1 MKAAFCTELGGPEV
15 LQVGEVETPEPGAG
29 EVRVRVHASGVN
41 PSDWKARYRGR
52 GGGMGYNL
60 IIPHS
65 DGAGVVDKV
74 GSGVSGFEPGQR
86 VWVLNAQYLR
96 PLGTAAEYVVLPQN
110 LVFPL
115 PDGADFN
122 EGACFGIPFLTA
134 HRALTMEGDI
144 KGQTVLI
151 QGGAGAVD
159 HHLIQI
165 AKRLGATVLTTVS
178 SDEKAAYA
186 TEAGADHALIYTDED
201 YVAGLLEAT
210 DGAGVDRI
218 IEVNLSGNG
227 LTYGVVLKPGGTVII
242 YGTNDP
248 VAQVPAMDFIRRG
261 ATLKWF
267 IVYEINDAQ
276 RQAGAAMLNDMVS
289 DSGLVTTIAKT
300 FPLDE
305 VQASHEMVEAAKHIG
320 NVVLEIP

>member
-151 QGGAGAVD
+151 QGGAGAVG

-227 LTYGVVLKPGGTVII
+227 LTYGVVLKPCGTVII

>member
-1 MKAAFCTELGGPEV
+1 MKAAYYTELGGPEV
-15 LQVGEVETPEPGAG
+15 LQVGEVETPEPAAG
-29 EVRVRVHASGVN
+29 EVRVRIHASGVN

-52 GGGMGYNL
+52 GGGMGYDL

-65 DGAGVVDKV
+65 DGAGVVDSV
-74 GSGVSGFEPGQR
+74 GDGVSGLAPGQR

-134 HRALTMEGDI
+134 HRALTIEGDI

-151 QGGAGAVD
+151 QGGAGAVG

-186 TEAGADHALIYTDED
+186 TDAGADAALIYTDED

-227 LTYGVVLKPGGTVII
+227 LTYGEVLKPGGTVII

-248 VAQVPAMDFIRRG
+248 VAQVPAMHFIRKG

-276 RQAGAAMLNDMVS
+276 RQAGAAMLNEMVA
-289 DSGLVTTIAKT
+289 DGGLVTTIAKT
-300 FPLDE
+300 FPLED
-305 VQASHEMVEAAKHIG
+305 VRASHEMVEAAKHIG

>member
-151 QGGAGAVD
+151 QGGAGAVG

-305 VQASHEMVEAAKHIG
+305 VQASHEMVEAAKHFG

>member
-1 MKAAFCTELGGPEV
+1 MKAAFYTELGGPEV
-15 LQVGEVETPEPGAG
+15 LQVGEVETPEPAAG
-29 EVRVRVHASGVN
+29 EVRVRIHASGVN

-52 GGGMGYNL
+52 GGGMGYDL

-65 DGAGVVDKV
+65 DGAGIIEKV
-74 GSGVSGFEPGQR
+74 GDGVSGFELGQR

-110 LVFPL
+110 LVLPL
-115 PDGADFN
+115 PDGADLN

-134 HRALTMEGDI
+134 YRALTMEGDI

-151 QGGAGAVD
+151 QGGAGAVG
-159 HHLIQI
+159 HYLIQI
-165 AKRLGATVLTTVS
+165 AKRLGATVLSTVS
-178 SDEKAAYA
+178 SEEKAAYVTDA
-186 TEAGADHALIYTDED
+186 AADGALIYTDKG

-227 LTYGVVLKPGGTVII
+227 LTYGEVLKPGGTVIV

-267 IVYEINDAQ
+267 IVYEIDDAQ
-276 RQAGAAMLNDMVS
+276 RQAGAAMLNEMVA
-289 DSGLVTTIAKT
+289 DGELVTTIAKT

-305 VQASHEMVEAAKHIG
+305 VRASHETVEAAKHIG